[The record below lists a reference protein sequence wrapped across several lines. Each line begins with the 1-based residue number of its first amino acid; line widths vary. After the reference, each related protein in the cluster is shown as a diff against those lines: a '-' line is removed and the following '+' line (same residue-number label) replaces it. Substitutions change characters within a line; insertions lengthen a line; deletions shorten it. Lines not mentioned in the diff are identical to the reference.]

1 MVENA
6 NFELTSASY
15 IIDQKNQTAYLELA
29 ESIGL
34 AKVDKNS
41 LDAINASSYGF
52 GHLIKDIIKKY
63 SIKKMII
70 GIGGSAT
77 SDLGCGMLEALGV
90 EFIDQDGFLIKKM
103 NNAKLMRVR
112 KIKTKAFEKLIKG
125 IEFITLTDVVN
136 LLLGKKGAIMT
147 FASQKGAKQ
156 NQLFMMEENIKHI
169 FKLLKY
175 QKKQQI
181 ADFAGAGAAG
191 GIGFTMKYF
200 FHSKIASGID
210 QILEMIDFKT
220 LVKTYDVIITGEGKF
235 DKQSLDGKV
244 FSGIKKYQPQRLIVI
259 CGQNQLKK
267 KDEEIYAIVPTVASL
282 EESFKDP
289 VLALQKL
296 LPFIKIK

>member
-1 MVENA
+1 
-6 NFELTSASY
+6 
-15 IIDQKNQTAYLELA
+15 
-29 ESIGL
+29 
-34 AKVDKNS
+34 
-41 LDAINASSYGF
+41 
-52 GHLIKDIIKKY
+52 
-63 SIKKMII
+63 
-70 GIGGSAT
+70 
-77 SDLGCGMLEALGV
+77 
-90 EFIDQDGFLIKKM
+90 
-103 NNAKLMRVR
+103 
-112 KIKTKAFEKLIKG
+112 
-125 IEFITLTDVVN
+125 
-136 LLLGKKGAIMT
+136 MT